1 MSLPPPKRENL
12 LLNLACNIV
21 VPTIVLTK
29 LSTETR
35 LGPLWGLL
43 VALAFP
49 VTYGLYDLVRR
60 RKTNLLSILGF
71 VSVLLSGSLTL
82 LKVSGFWFAV
92 KDAALPT
99 LIGLMVLLSLRS
111 KNSLVREV
119 FYNEQ
124 VIDVRRVDAALVA
137 RGNEKQFEA
146 LLRRAGVGLALT
158 FIATAPV
165 LFFLAR
171 YVLRSPAGTAEFNAE
186 LGRMHWLAPLVTGVP
201 CMVIL
206 MLMLFRLIAGLR
218 DLTGLTNDE
227 VFHAEA
233 EKKPAAPGQ

>member
-12 LLNLACNIV
+12 LLNLVCNIV
-21 VPTIVLTK
+21 VPTLVLTK
-29 LSTETR
+29 LSTENR

-49 VTYGLYDLVRR
+49 VSYGLYDLVRR
-60 RKTNLLSILGF
+60 KKTNFLSVLGF

-82 LKVSGFWFAV
+82 LKVGGFWFAV
-92 KDAALPT
+92 KDAVLPT
-99 LIGLMVLLSLRS
+99 LIGLGVLASLRS

-124 VIDVRRVDAALVA
+124 VIDVARVNAALEA
-137 RGNEKQFEA
+137 RGQQAQFEA
-146 LLRRAGVGLALT
+146 LLRRAGIGLALT
-158 FIATAPV
+158 FIATAPA

-171 YVLRSPAGTAEFNAE
+171 HILRSPPGTPEFNAE
-186 LGRMHWLAPLVTGVP
+186 LGKMHWLAPLVTGVP

-206 MLMLFRLIAGLR
+206 MLMLWRLLAGLR
-218 DLTGLTNDE
+218 GLTGLTTDE
-227 VFHAEA
+227 LFHAEP
-233 EKKPAAPGQ
+233 EKKPAETKP

>member
-12 LLNLACNIV
+12 LLNLVCNIAL
-21 VPTIVLTK
+21 PTFVLTK
-29 LSTETR
+29 LSTENR

-60 RKTNLLSILGF
+60 RKTNFLSILGF

-82 LKVSGFWFAV
+82 LKVGGIWFAV
-92 KDAALPT
+92 KDAVLPT
-99 LIGLMVLLSLRS
+99 LIGLTVLASLRS

-119 FYNEQ
+119 FFNEQ
-124 VIDVRRVDAALVA
+124 VIDVPRVNAALEA
-137 RGNEKQFEA
+137 RGQQQAFNA

-171 YVLRSPAGTAEFNAE
+171 HVLRSPAGTPEFNAE
-186 LGRMHWLAPLVTGVP
+186 LGRMHWLAPLITGVP
-201 CMVIL
+201 CMAVL
-206 MLMLFRLIAGLR
+206 MLMLWRLIAGMR
-218 DLTGLTNDE
+218 ELTGLTTDE
-227 VFHAEA
+227 LFHAEPD
-233 EKKPAAPGQ
+233 KKSADAKP